1 MDVVSLLITWL
12 AITVCLLIVSYIPL
26 IGVEI
31 DSFGKAIISGAVFG
45 ILNVIGHWLLNSL
58 SIINILSLGL
68 FSLVINVIVFGLA
81 AKLVEG
87 FRLRHGV
94 MSAVLGAFFM
104 AVVSGII
111 FKIFGISPGVA

>member
-1 MDVVSLLITWL
+1 MDFVPLLILWIVT
-12 AITVCLLIVSYIPL
+12 TVCLLIVSYIPF

-31 DSFGKAIISGAVFG
+31 DSFGKALIAGGVFG
-45 ILNVIGHWLLNSL
+45 ILNVIGHWLLAHLSL
-58 SIINILSLGL
+58 INVLSLGL
-68 FSLVINVIVFGLA
+68 FALIINVVVFGLA

-104 AVVSGII
+104 AVVSGIV
-111 FKIFGISPGVA
+111 FKVLGFSPVVG

>member
-1 MDVVSLLITWL
+1 MDPLSLLITWL
-12 AITVCLLIVSYIPL
+12 VITVCLLIISYIPF

-45 ILNVIGHWLLNSL
+45 ILNAIGHWLLGTL
-58 SIINILSLGL
+58 GFINVITFGL
-68 FSLVINVIVFGLA
+68 FGLILNVIVFGLA
-81 AKLVEG
+81 AMLVEG
-87 FRLRHGV
+87 FRLRHGI

-111 FKIFGISPGVA
+111 FKLFGLSGAVA